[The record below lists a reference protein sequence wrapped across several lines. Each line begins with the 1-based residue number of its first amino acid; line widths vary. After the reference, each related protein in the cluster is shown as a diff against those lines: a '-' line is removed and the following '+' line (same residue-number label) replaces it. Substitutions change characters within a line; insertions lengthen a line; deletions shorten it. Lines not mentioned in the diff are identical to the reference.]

1 MSIVK
6 TPTLTIC
13 SYSYLKGM
21 LDIFDDTV
29 RKDPSISTE
38 ENRCLREKFDC
49 VLKRSFFRICIYN
62 SRKLLQECK
71 QRCNSKDPLC

>member
-21 LDIFDDTV
+21 LEIFDEAV
-29 RKDPSISTE
+29 KNDPSISTE
-38 ENRCLREKFDC
+38 ENRCLRQKFNG
-49 VLKRSFFRICIYN
+49 VLKRSFLRICVYN

-71 QRCNSKDPLC
+71 QRCKCKDPLY